1 MTITITALTN
11 DRAQLIVKKA
21 TFQNDERM
29 ADIVMGAWE
38 AEGFKILK
46 HEEDEE

>member
-11 DRAQLIVKKA
+11 DRARLIEKKA

-29 ADIVMGAWE
+29 ADVTLGIWE
-38 AEGFKILK
+38 KEGFIVIKA
-46 HEEDEE
+46 EEY